1 MKKTLLFL
9 LLTASLQLFAQN
21 QFWQVSKSA
30 SVPTMIPKS
39 RMPKTYANF
48 DADYQSIVAYLR
60 QAPSIASK
68 KQGVAFDI
76 PDESGTMH
84 TYRIF
89 RAATM
94 SEGLQKKH
102 HEIAAYRGYGVAHP
116 SDIVSITTGTFGL
129 QIGIL
134 RHNQTDIVIEPSQT
148 GRNHYIVFAK
158 NQLPPTS
165 FQCLTDEQMDYNL
178 DKSTVKVSDE
188 NVHKY
193 RFGIGVTAEYSQYHI
208 SRAVAAGTLAN
219 NASDADKKAAV
230 LSAIVTT
237 IDRVNSVYERDF
249 GVILELVPNET
260 NAIFLDP
267 NTDPYDNSDIMS
279 MLGANTGVL
288 NNALGVNNYDGGH
301 LFTTYA
307 GGGISGLGIICGY
320 RKAASVTGST
330 NPIGD
335 AYDIDYVAHEVGH
348 AFGCNHTFANS
359 CGGNRSNSTSVE
371 PGSGSTIMAY
381 AGVCSPNVQAH
392 SDPYFH
398 AISIQECG
406 NFVVNYTPCAQ
417 VVDIGNH
424 NPVIQTTNY
433 SHHIIPASTPF
444 MLEATANDADNDHL
458 TYCWEETDPITT
470 NYNAYLPNAN
480 YNNGPAFRS
489 YNPKETG
496 VRYFPKMPNIL
507 NHSYKNNWE
516 VLPAVNRNMTFSV
529 SVRDNHAGGGA
540 SPSETVHLQVDGNS
554 GPFRMTSQTN
564 AETWVTGETA
574 EITWNVAGTQNNPVN
589 CQYVDLLISTDN
601 GLTFGTEIATQI
613 PNNGHAEVVIP
624 NIPSFDN
631 GILMLKAHDN
641 YFFDI
646 ALGKIKLIGEGGSGE
661 GLDKLKLF
669 PVPVQDVIH
678 LQFSAKNPN
687 EPSRFIM
694 YDLGGRQV
702 YDISYAPK
710 TFVNKSIDVSAIA
723 SGIYFVKLING
734 DDKKTVKIVKK

>member
-1 MKKTLLFL
+1 MH
-9 LLTASLQLFAQN
+9 
-21 QFWQVSKSA
+21 
-30 SVPTMIPKS
+30 
-39 RMPKTYANF
+39 
-48 DADYQSIVAYLR
+48 AY
-60 QAPSIASK
+60 
-68 KQGVAFDI
+68 
-76 PDESGTMH
+76 
-84 TYRIF
+84 YIF
-89 RAATM
+89 CSETM
-94 SEGLQKKH
+94 SDGLQKTH
-102 HEIAAYRGYGVAHP
+102 PEIAAYRGYGIAHP

-134 RHNQTDIVIEPSQT
+134 RHNQPNLIIEPSQA
-148 GRNHYIVFAK
+148 GRSQYIVFAK

-165 FQCLTDEQMDYNL
+165 FQCLTDEHTDYNF
-178 DKSTVKVSDE
+178 DKSAIRVSDE

-208 SRAVAAGTLAN
+208 NRAVAAGTLAN

-249 GVILELVPNET
+249 GVILELVANET

-267 NTDPYDNSDIMS
+267 NTDPYDNTDIMS
-279 MLGANTGVL
+279 MLGANTNVL
-288 NNALGVNNYDGGH
+288 NNALGANNYDGGH

-392 SDPYFH
+392 SDAYFH

-406 NFVVNYTPCAQ
+406 NFVVNHTPCAQ
-417 VVDIGNH
+417 VVNIGNH
-424 NPVIQTTNY
+424 NPVINLTNY
-433 SHHIIPASTPF
+433 SHHILPASTPF

-458 TYCWEETDPITT
+458 TYCWEETDT
-470 NYNAYLPNAN
+470 NTSNINTYRPNAN
-480 YNNGPAFRS
+480 YDNGPAFRS
-489 YNPKETG
+489 YSPKETG

-540 SPSETVHLQVDGNS
+540 SPSETIQLQIDENS
-554 GPFRMTSQTN
+554 GPFRITSQTN
-564 AETWVTGETA
+564 AETWVSGETA
-574 EITWNVAGTQNNPVN
+574 TITWNVAGTQNNPVN
-589 CQYVDLLISTDN
+589 CQFVDLLISTDN
-601 GLTFGTEIATQI
+601 GLRFDTEIATQI
-613 PNNGHAEVVIP
+613 PNTGNAEINIP
-624 NIPSFDN
+624 NITSFND

-646 ALGKIKLIGEGGSGE
+646 AKGKIRLIGEGGTGE

-678 LQFSAKNPN
+678 IQFSAKNPN
-687 EPSRFIM
+687 EATQFTM
-694 YDLGGRQV
+694 YDLSGRQV

-710 TFVNKSIDVSAIA
+710 TFLNKSINVRAIA
-723 SGIYFVKLING
+723 SGVYFVKLMNG
-734 DDKKTVKIVKK
+734 DDEKTVKIIKK